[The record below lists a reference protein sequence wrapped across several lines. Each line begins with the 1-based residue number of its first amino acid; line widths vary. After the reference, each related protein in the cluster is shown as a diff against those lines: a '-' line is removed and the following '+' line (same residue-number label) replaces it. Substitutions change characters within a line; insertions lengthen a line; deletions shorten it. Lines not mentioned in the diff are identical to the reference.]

1 MIDCRLLKDYC
12 EFRSANVC
20 PCARGCHFG
29 ESCKKII
36 DATGFPGKLPCELSV
51 EELEKILGE

>member
-20 PCARGCHFG
+20 PCARGCYFG

-51 EELEKILGE
+51 DELEKILGE